1 MFFFLQY
8 FVERLRNYCQESL
21 ASCKCFFQNNGD
33 YKTRDQIADW
43 FSSLTIYILCRWRTQ
58 VRGPSFVWML
68 CSQPSSAPTVSW
80 LSANQSEPSLLSQSQ
95 QPFPLFGRDVECAD
109 VEPCNSILLNKSSRS
124 FLRKHIEFHQKYPCS
139 RNPLIL
145 KITERSLLPFPGCG
159 LLCVPG
165 PPSPAAVVPACSAQ
179 SPAVRSCRLP
189 ASSSHIGGETKLHQH
204 QV

>member
-1 MFFFLQY
+1 
-8 FVERLRNYCQESL
+8 
-21 ASCKCFFQNNGD
+21 
-33 YKTRDQIADW
+33 
-43 FSSLTIYILCRWRTQ
+43 
-58 VRGPSFVWML
+58 ML

-145 KITERSLLPFPGCG
+145 KITKRSLLPFP
-159 LLCVPG
+159 LSAAVFPVLHQQQLCRPAVQSR
-165 PPSPAAVVPACSAQ
+165 PPSEAAVTVYLPPAPTSVVKQ
-179 SPAVRSCRLP
+179 SCISIKTAPTRHRTVLN
-189 ASSSHIGGETKLHQH
+189 EQ
-204 QV
+204 